1 MATSAICIVKTMR
14 LQKPSP
20 KDLAT
25 ACGLD
30 PFSSAAPA
38 TTTTAMAA
46 NTKASGKQRSAQAVK
61 RRLRRLEEQEGGR
74 RGRRK
79 CVMSMAWGSPCCLQA
94 PPSLIRRSDERRYLT
109 LGGRIPSVLEQN
121 AMPDGLER
129 HQGFTRCL
137 GRTPYFLRNSRR
149 NTCRNAALSKASLPP
164 LRMTMRWLLR
174 SSNIEPSTPRKA
186 SFR

>member
-46 NTKASGKQRSAQAVK
+46 NTKASGNQRSAQAVK
-61 RRLRRLEEQEGGR
+61 RRLRRL
-74 RGRRK
+74 
-79 CVMSMAWGSPCCLQA
+79 SS
-94 PPSLIRRSDERRYLT
+94 PPSAE
-109 LGGRIPSVLEQN
+109 
-121 AMPDGLER
+121 
-129 HQGFTRCL
+129 
-137 GRTPYFLRNSRR
+137 
-149 NTCRNAALSKASLPP
+149 ASLGTGGWALWPAEVCDVDG
-164 LRMTMRWLLR
+164 MGVSLLFAG
-174 SSNIEPSTPRKA
+174 A
-186 SFR
+186 SFTDPEI